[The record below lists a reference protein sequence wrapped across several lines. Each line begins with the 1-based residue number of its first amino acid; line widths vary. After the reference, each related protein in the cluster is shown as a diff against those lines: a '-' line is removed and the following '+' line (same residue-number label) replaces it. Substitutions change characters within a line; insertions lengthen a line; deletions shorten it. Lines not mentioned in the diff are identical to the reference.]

1 MRITVNPENPCHG
14 SRFASIMVEIVEF
27 SGGRGWRS
35 LFRGRALIDVE
46 ISGWSLL
53 DEVVEWTLE
62 TRYRDFNSEHSV
74 VTLLCRNSIK
84 FEKEFIPLGK
94 KFFSF
99 QPKKK
104 CIYDISFL
112 FFVIIFFSKNI
123 SSVASSSF
131 RYITDNQRYMHKR
144 RVYLFF
150 FFSLYE

>member
-35 LFRGRALIDVE
+35 LFRGQALIDVE

-62 TRYRDFNSEHSV
+62 TRYRDFNSEYSV

-94 KFFSF
+94 KFISF
-99 QPKKK
+99 QPKKNVYT
-104 CIYDISFL
+104 IYRFFFSLL
-112 FFVIIFFSKNI
+112 FFFQKIFPPLHP
-123 SSVASSSF
+123 SSF
-131 RYITDNQRYMHKR
+131 RYITDNQRYMHKC
-144 RVYLFF
+144 VYLFF

>member
-99 QPKKK
+99 QPKKNVYT
-104 CIYDISFL
+104 IYRFFLSLLFFFQKIFPPLHPRRLDISQ
-112 FFVIIFFSKNI
+112 IIRDICTNVYI
-123 SSVASSSF
+123 S
-131 RYITDNQRYMHKR
+131 
-144 RVYLFF
+144 F